1 MLCSGSGFAFPVSPL
16 REGEQT
22 AGNRALGGDP
32 CTRSTDPREHPHAQ
46 RLGGLEIADSASRS
60 QVLCGRQ
67 KDEEGK

>member
-1 MLCSGSGFAFPVSPL
+1 MLWVWFCFSSLPPKGGRANSW
-16 REGEQT
+16 EQSS
-22 AGNRALGGDP
+22 GGDP